1 VAVEAAGL
9 PETAAVPWRRR
20 VDAGELRMAERLWG
34 LTMAAHV
41 IPFLV
46 VAGALVA
53 FEPLALPVSLVALAY
68 AWIIPALYAQRG
80 ANVMRPPRRRQPA
93 PEGPERVSVGLL
105 GDLVGHEARELH
117 ARTGLVVE
125 PGRLGTWLVGQAG
138 AVLVRTGGPLS
149 TCRVHCWCVRVDTRA
164 AGPEGSAAGDP
175 ELPGGDRIAHL
186 LLALR
191 ADEEGFATV
200 ANRAFAG
207 ARWRLRRRLD
217 APLRPAL
224 DRAAQLARAATAS
237 RA

>member
-1 VAVEAAGL
+1 MAIDAAGAPREVL
-9 PETAAVPWRRR
+9 PETAAVYWRRR
-20 VDAGELRMAERLWG
+20 VDPGELRMAEWLWG
-34 LTMAAHV
+34 LTLAAHV

-46 VAGALVA
+46 VAIGLVVL
-53 FEPLALPVSLVALAY
+53 EPLALPVSLVALAH

-80 ANVMRPPRRRQPA
+80 ANVMRPPRRRQA
-93 PEGPERVSVGLL
+93 TPEGPERVSVGLL

-117 ARTGLVVE
+117 ARTGVVVE

-138 AVLVRTGGPLS
+138 ALLVRTGGPFS
-149 TCRVHCWCVRVDTRA
+149 TCRVHCWCVRVD
-164 AGPEGSAAGDP
+164 DP
-175 ELPGGDRIAHL
+175 HLPGGDRIAHL

-217 APLRPAL
+217 APVRPAL
-224 DRAAQLARAATAS
+224 DHAAQQARG
-237 RA
+237 

>member
-1 VAVEAAGL
+1 MAVDAARPPREVL
-9 PETAAVPWRRR
+9 PETAAVYWRRR
-20 VDAGELRMAERLWG
+20 VDPAELRMAERLWG

-41 IPFLV
+41 IPFVV
-46 VAGALVA
+46 VAVGLVA
-53 FEPLALPVSLVALAY
+53 FEPLAFPVSLVALAY

-80 ANVMRPPRRRQPA
+80 ANVVRPPRRRQA
-93 PEGPERVSVGLL
+93 VPEGPERVSLGLL
-105 GDLVGHEARELH
+105 GDLVAHEARELH

-149 TCRVHCWCVRVDTRA
+149 RCRVHCWCVRVDA
-164 AGPEGSAAGDP
+164 P

-207 ARWRLRRRLD
+207 ARWRLRRRFD
-217 APLRPAL
+217 APMRPAL
-224 DRAAQLARAATAS
+224 DRATELAR
-237 RA
+237 